1 MSEVAIILIL
11 IIISFCCGIISSLI
25 SSGVV
30 FMGDFDF
37 DFASLASMEDPS
49 SFCKIRFNQGS
60 CADKGDQSSVLTA
73 TSGNPIDVN
82 LDEGGLDNWGDQD
95 GDSMDIKGNC
105 SNIKIFDVNGE
116 PLEISTYYSQN
127 WKCTDF
133 SSDMQ
138 DDVERVQFQMGSEMS
153 ADEFS
158 SMTNITPC
166 EIKINNGTCS
176 NKGTQSVIMSAM
188 PEDGVVQYDL
198 DNNGLSGWSDQNG
211 ESMEIKGNCKN
222 ITIHDVNAAPLRIG
236 QHISQNWECINFSD
250 DLQDDLGIVSFENG
264 TPPPPEPP
272 PLPPPGSPPGTPPP
286 PPPPPQPTQCRVV
299 LKNSDCGGS
308 GEESSEISN
317 DGVYD
322 IDNNGLSGWGDQ
334 DGESIMFK
342 GDCKY
347 IRVDDV
353 ESDEP
358 SLTITNKHNMG
369 WDCINFS
376 TVSGDDLW
384 DDVGN
389 VTIQTGF

>member
-1 MSEVAIILIL
+1 M
-11 IIISFCCGIISSLI
+11 
-25 SSGVV
+25 
-30 FMGDFDF
+30 
-37 DFASLASMEDPS
+37 
-49 SFCKIRFNQGS
+49 
-60 CADKGDQSSVLTA
+60 
-73 TSGNPIDVN
+73 
-82 LDEGGLDNWGDQD
+82 
-95 GDSMDIKGNC
+95 
-105 SNIKIFDVNGE
+105 
-116 PLEISTYYSQN
+116 
-127 WKCTDF
+127 
-133 SSDMQ
+133 
-138 DDVERVQFQMGSEMS
+138 
-153 ADEFS
+153 
-158 SMTNITPC
+158 
-166 EIKINNGTCS
+166 
-176 NKGTQSVIMSAM
+176 
-188 PEDGVVQYDL
+188 VQYDL

-222 ITIHDVNAAPLRIG
+222 ITIHDVNAAPLRIA

-317 DGVYD
+317 DGVYN
-322 IDNNGLSGWGDQ
+322 IDAEQGPDGAAWDSQ

-358 SLTITNKHNMG
+358 SLTITNKHNMD

-376 TVSGDDLW
+376 TVPGDDLW
-384 DDVGN
+384 DCLLYTSPSPRDRG
-389 VTIQTGF
+389 